1 MSSNLAFALRV
12 VYSKHAMSSNSDM
25 KDLSSTNLFGVVT
38 WFAALVSLPI
48 ALFLEG
54 TSRVR
59 TDIHHMQP

>member
-1 MSSNLAFALRV
+1 
-12 VYSKHAMSSNSDM
+12 MSSNSDM

-59 TDIHHMQP
+59 MDIHHMQP